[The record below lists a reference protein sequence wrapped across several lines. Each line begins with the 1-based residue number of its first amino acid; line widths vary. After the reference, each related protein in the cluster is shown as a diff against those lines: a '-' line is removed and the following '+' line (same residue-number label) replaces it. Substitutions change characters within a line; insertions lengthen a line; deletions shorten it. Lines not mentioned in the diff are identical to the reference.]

1 MADTITEG
9 TLQLAR
15 DSEAKTSLLVKGKR
29 YVLADGKFTYTPP
42 AGVTTPAATLEGEE
56 LLQALKSGLSKA
68 SKSAT
73 PLSEHA
79 FGEMES
85 VAKVLASH
93 PEYGSFLD
101 AHAVVGSI
109 ENSADLRKHMA
120 EYVTQV
126 AKTGPEA
133 EVAASAARTEVL
145 KLLSKDTS
153 HGAIPKAEL
162 EAFKKALPEVKSK
175 KGWDILQ
182 ATVKDAKSL
191 TSQIASASF
200 GTDAEKAATQLKT
213 ILAKNHKAES
223 GGIGALTDLMG
234 DKAHETLSKVEGL
247 DVHGTINEFAGEV
260 SAAETQLKAFAEK
273 TAELK
278 KAVATADVAG
288 KQAALDAL
296 KAHADEVK
304 DYFAEESHAAA
315 RGAAFRDA
323 PSSIRSTL
331 NAEETIKA
339 AASKA
344 SSGLGIAEKAIDT
357 GKGSWFTKSAE
368 EIAKV
373 AESKGVAVE
382 KIGRWGRRTTAGKA
396 GIVIAGAG
404 AAYGLYS
411 VVAGTGNK
419 GPGERAASVSQGR
432 ENEPAMAR

>member
-1 MADTITEG
+1 MADTVTEG
-9 TLQLAR
+9 TLQLAK
-15 DSEAKTSLLVKGKR
+15 DANDATSLTVKGKR
-29 YVLADGKFTYTPP
+29 YVLANGSFTYTPP
-42 AGVTTPAATLEGEE
+42 KGGTTPAATLEGEE

-73 PLSEHA
+73 PLSDHA

-85 VAKVLASH
+85 VATVLASH
-93 PEYGSFLD
+93 PEYRSFFD

-109 ENSADLRKHMA
+109 QNSANLRRHMA
-120 EYVTQV
+120 DYVAQAT
-126 AKTGPEA
+126 KESPEA
-133 EVAASAARTEVL
+133 EVAAAAARTEVL

-162 EAFKKALPEVKSK
+162 EAFKKALPEIKGK

-200 GTDAEKAATQLKT
+200 GTDPEKAATQLKT

-234 DKAHETLSKVEGL
+234 DKAHETLGKVEGL

-260 SAAETQLKAFAEK
+260 SAAETRLKAFAEK

-278 KAVATADVAG
+278 NAVATADVAG

-315 RGAAFRDA
+315 RGVAFRDA

-357 GKGSWFTKSAE
+357 GKGGWFTKPAE
-368 EIAKV
+368 EIAKI
-373 AESKGVAVE
+373 AEKDGKAA
-382 KIGRWGRRTTAGKA
+382 GYWARRTGVGKA
-396 GIVIAGAG
+396 ALVIAGAG